1 MSRYNQQLIVNEI
14 GLLGQQKL
22 SKAKVLI
29 VGAGGLGTPVATYL
43 AAMGVGEIGI
53 LDFDTIQE
61 SNLHRQFQ
69 YSVSDISLSKV
80 EVLSKKLRDQN
91 PTIQI
96 NELNVKLNSD
106 NIESIIR
113 TYEIICDCTD
123 NATTRILI
131 DKYCGRLSLPLVYA
145 AVKEWE
151 GYVTVL
157 HGKSKISLSNIFTT
171 EELLGTAESCSLAGI
186 VSPVCGIIG
195 SIQATEVIKLILSI
209 PSELDGGLYYY
220 NALTSQSRM
229 LKLKS

>member
-1 MSRYNQQLIVNEI
+1 MSRYNQQLIVNEVGI
-14 GLLGQQKL
+14 IGQQKL

-43 AAMGVGEIGI
+43 ATMGIGEIGI

-69 YSVSDISLSKV
+69 YSPSDISLSKV
-80 EVLSKKLRDQN
+80 EVLSKKLRAQN
-91 PTIQI
+91 PII
-96 NELNVKLNSD
+96 HIFELNVKLNSD
-106 NIESIIR
+106 NIESIIS

-123 NATTRILI
+123 NAETRILI
-131 DKYCGRLSLPLVYA
+131 NKYCEKLSIPLVYA

-151 GYVTVL
+151 GYATIL
-157 HGKSKISLSNIFTT
+157 HGNSKISLNNIFTT
-171 EELLGTAESCSLAGI
+171 EELLGTAENCSLAGI

-220 NALTSQSRM
+220 NALTSKSRI
-229 LKLKS
+229 LRLKS